1 VLSKKNYFYILIPLA
16 SFFYFLSTPPLSI
29 TPFYFLSFTIIFYLY
44 LGEKSFNLKLLF
56 LFFFLNYFFSL
67 SWISQSFQTGG
78 ALYIALGILM
88 IFLLSIFLALLNI
101 FFIGLLNK
109 IVNQR
114 NIRIILIPLSL
125 TLVSIIKEFLLGGFP
140 WNPSSIIWVNNLY
153 ILKIIQFIGIYGFG
167 IINHLLIALFLYGL
181 FNKQKIILLLCFLLI
196 LVV

>member
-1 VLSKKNYFYILIPLA
+1 
-16 SFFYFLSTPPLSI
+16 
-29 TPFYFLSFTIIFYLY
+29 
-44 LGEKSFNLKLLF
+44 
-56 LFFFLNYFFSL
+56 
-67 SWISQSFQTGG
+67 
-78 ALYIALGILM
+78 M

-101 FFIGLLNK
+101 CLIGLLNK
-109 IVNQR
+109 IVNKR

-181 FNKQKIILLLCFLLI
+181 FNKQKIISI
-196 LVV
+196 S

>member
-1 VLSKKNYFYILIPLA
+1 
-16 SFFYFLSTPPLSI
+16 
-29 TPFYFLSFTIIFYLY
+29 
-44 LGEKSFNLKLLF
+44 
-56 LFFFLNYFFSL
+56 
-67 SWISQSFQTGG
+67 
-78 ALYIALGILM
+78 M

-181 FNKQKIILLLCFLLI
+181 FNKQKIIFLLCSLLI
-196 LVV
+196 LVVYSLQFISFSKDNFYDKNGDSISILIIQPNIKESLVNLSTITKIEIYEKQTKTNRNCIY